1 MIPGVFMPQ
10 VHYNPFFAEK
20 WIYYLSPYEW
30 RDHVR
35 VEFRQVPLR
44 QVEHAGSATDPDV
57 IEGWLE
63 TLRAGRPIPPPVVVS
78 AGNGKF
84 YTHDGNH
91 RLLALQEFVGPEG
104 SITVAQA
111 VPLAGFDF
119 ERVDKG
125 EYFTYELQKKG
136 LAPKLAKYVVPPVVA
151 CASVIVTY
159 VLRDPG
165 AAPLLALFCISV
177 VLTAIYWGMRGAAL
191 LTLITLGVA
200 AYLTEPVN
208 SLLVTNLSH
217 LVEIVLTGLGMLWV
231 SYLISKGNWRL
242 Q

>member
-1 MIPGVFMPQ
+1 MPQ
-10 VHYNPFFAEK
+10 AHYNPCFSEK

-30 RDHVR
+30 RNR
-35 VEFRQVPLR
+35 VHAEFLEVPLQ
-44 QVEHAGSATDPDV
+44 QVEHAGCITDPDV

-78 AGNGKF
+78 TGNGTF

-91 RLLALQEFVGPEG
+91 RLLALQEFLGPE
-104 SITVAQA
+104 STITVARA
-111 VPLAGFDF
+111 VPIAGFAF
-119 ERVDKG
+119 ERVEKG
-125 EYFTYELQKKG
+125 DYYTYELQKKG
-136 LAPKLAKYVVPPVVA
+136 LAPKLAKYIVPPAVA

-159 VLRDPG
+159 ALRDPG

-177 VLTAIYWGMRGAAL
+177 VLTALYWGMRGAAL